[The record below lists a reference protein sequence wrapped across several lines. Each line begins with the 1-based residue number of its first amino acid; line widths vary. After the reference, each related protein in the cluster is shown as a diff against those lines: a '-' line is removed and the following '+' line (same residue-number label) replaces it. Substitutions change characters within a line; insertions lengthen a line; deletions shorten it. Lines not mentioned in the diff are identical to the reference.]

1 MNKHFTIAIDGP
13 AGAGKSTVAKA
24 VAARLGAIYLDTG
37 AMYRAVGLYML
48 RNGVA
53 PKDSETVS
61 ARAHEAKV
69 DIRYVDG
76 SQHVYLCG
84 EDVSTAIRENEVS
97 AAASGVS
104 AVPRVREILVARQQE
119 IAKEQPVVMDGR
131 DIGTKVL
138 PDATL
143 KIFLTASA
151 EERARRRFEELKAI
165 IDGVGSKDVGVC
177 LDTCHISDGGYDLIG
192 DLDGVLAEFDRVIGL
207 DKLKALHLND
217 SKNPFQS
224 HKDRH
229 ELLGEGNLG
238 IATFEKIVN
247 HPVLKKLPMILETP
261 NELPGYARE
270 IQLLRDLEK

>member
-13 AGAGKSTVAKA
+13 AGAGKSSVAKE
-24 VAARLGAIYLDTG
+24 VAKELGAIYLDTG

-48 RNGVA
+48 RNGVD
-53 PKDSETVS
+53 PKDSETVA
-61 ARAHEAKV
+61 ARAHEAQV

-84 EDVSTAIRENEVS
+84 EDVSLAIRENEVS

-104 AVPRVREILVARQQE
+104 AVPLVRRILVARQQE

-151 EERARRRFEELKAI
+151 EERARRRFKELEAKGNPI
-165 IDGVGSKDVGVC
+165 P
-177 LDTCHISDGGYDLIG
+177 YD
-192 DLDGVLAEFDRVIGL
+192 
-207 DKLKALHLND
+207 
-217 SKNPFQS
+217 
-224 HKDRH
+224 
-229 ELLGEGNLG
+229 
-238 IATFEKIVN
+238 
-247 HPVLKKLPMILETP
+247 
-261 NELPGYARE
+261 
-270 IQLLRDLEK
+270 QLLQEINQRDWDDSHRAASPLTQAKDALLLDSSDMTQPQVTAKILALAKERMG

>member
-13 AGAGKSTVAKA
+13 AGAGKSSVAKE
-24 VAARLGAIYLDTG
+24 AAKELGAIYLDTG

-48 RNGVA
+48 RNGVD
-53 PKDSETVS
+53 PKDSETVA

-97 AAASGVS
+97 AAAAGVS
-104 AVPRVREILVARQQE
+104 AVPLVRQILVARQQE

-143 KIFLTASA
+143 KIYLTASA
-151 EERARRRFEELKAI
+151 EERARRRFKELEEKGKPVPYEQL
-165 IDGVGSKDVGVC
+165 
-177 LDTCHISDGGYDLIG
+177 
-192 DLDGVLAEFDRVIGL
+192 LAEINQRDWDDSHRAASPLTQAEDAVLL
-207 DKLKALHLND
+207 DSSDLTQA
-217 SKNPFQS
+217 QV
-224 HKDRH
+224 
-229 ELLGEGNLG
+229 
-238 IATFEKIVN
+238 TEKI
-247 HPVLKKLPMILETP
+247 LALAKERI
-261 NELPGYARE
+261 
-270 IQLLRDLEK
+270 

>member
-13 AGAGKSTVAKA
+13 AGAGKSTVAKT
-24 VAARLGAIYLDTG
+24 VAARLDAIYLDTG
-37 AMYRAVGLYML
+37 AMYRSVGLYML
-48 RNGVA
+48 RNGVD

-84 EDVSTAIRENEVS
+84 EDVSKAIRENHIS

-119 IAKEQPVVMDGR
+119 IAKEQSVVMDGR

-151 EERARRRFEELKAI
+151 EERARRRFEELKEKGKPVPYSEEAARQRAVI
-165 IDGVGSKDVGVC
+165 AAKYGFTDIRWAMFHR
-177 LDTCHISDGGYDLIG
+177 TRTFTA
-192 DLDGVLAEFDRVIGL
+192 AE
-207 DKLKALHLND
+207 
-217 SKNPFQS
+217 
-224 HKDRH
+224 
-229 ELLGEGNLG
+229 
-238 IATFEKIVN
+238 
-247 HPVLKKLPMILETP
+247 
-261 NELPGYARE
+261 Y
-270 IQLLRDLEK
+270 IQLLGTYSDHIAIDAPTRNRFFSAIEAAINRHGGLFTIYDTIDLQLARKP